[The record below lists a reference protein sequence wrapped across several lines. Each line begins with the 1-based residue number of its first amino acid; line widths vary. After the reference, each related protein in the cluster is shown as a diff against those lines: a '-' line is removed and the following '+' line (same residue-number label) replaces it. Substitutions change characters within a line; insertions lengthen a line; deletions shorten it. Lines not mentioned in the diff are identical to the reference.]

1 MQAMWL
7 VSYEAMTALSADQI
21 PTEVHDHFIETP
33 MFITV
38 HLTDLKDE
46 TELCRL
52 CLEGLDQRVLC
63 YTALPSTLCNPIFS

>member
-21 PTEVHDHFIETP
+21 PTEVHDHFTETL

-46 TELCRL
+46 MELCRL
-52 CLEGLDQRVLC
+52 GL
-63 YTALPSTLCNPIFS
+63 